1 MSLNLTFLELSN
13 LEFYSYHGCLAYEK
27 INGNRFYVD
36 FSAHY
41 FEKGNI
47 TDNLDDTI
55 DYSLI
60 YNIIRKEMAIPSN
73 LLEQLAK
80 RIIDKIMNT
89 FPAINDCK
97 VTVTKFNP
105 PFDYPDGTDSSDVRA
120 SVTLSSE
127 R

>member
-1 MSLNLTFLELSN
+1 MSLNLTFLELLN
-13 LEFYSYHGCLAYEK
+13 LEFYSFHGCLASEK
-27 INGNRFYVD
+27 ITGNRFQVD

-41 FEKGNI
+41 SEIGSI

-55 DYSLI
+55 DYSFI
-60 YNIIRKEMAIPSN
+60 YNIIRDEMAIPSN

-80 RIIDKIMNT
+80 RIIDKVMNT
-89 FPAINDCK
+89 FPAVNDCK

-105 PFDYPDGTDSSDVRA
+105 PFDYPNGTNSSDVRA
-120 SVTLSSE
+120 SVTISSE